1 MAEILGRLLTDLG
14 ERSDYDAASQCS
26 RCGYCEQSC
35 PTYVATGRESFSP
48 RGRVQIL
55 RLMIEEKL
63 DDPASA
69 EEALAGCLLCGA
81 CTTACYA
88 HVAVPDLVLEARR
101 RLKGRPHWLLR
112 LVVRMLIAYPKTLRG
127 LLKIGFLLNRLGV
140 SRLSRPLLR
149 AMGLSV
155 LAEMDEHVAQAPW
168 QFFDDK
174 LKKLRVRGEGDA
186 WRYFAACGPRYLFP
200 EVGAATWRALTHFRG
215 AGRFMGNSCCGLVAN
230 NYGEIEPARELA
242 MINIAKAE
250 ATGDAAIIGDC
261 SSCVAFL
268 KSYPQLFLMPS
279 QSQWR
284 ARAEAFS
291 SRVRDVAEV
300 YAESTETMPLSEES
314 DRVTY
319 HDSCRALNGLNIK
332 EQPRQ
337 AVKAS
342 CPEGFQ
348 EMPGASVC
356 CGGAGAFAFVQGE
369 LSEQILREKI
379 GNVASVQA
387 GVVVTSSTS
396 CLIQLA
402 RGLKMYYPDA
412 QVVHIS
418 EFIDS
423 AVRRRHGT

>member
-1 MAEILGRLLTDLG
+1 MLTDLG

-48 RGRVQIL
+48 RGRVQTL
-55 RLMIEEKL
+55 RLMIEGKL

-69 EEALAGCLLCGA
+69 EEALASCLLCGA

-88 HVAVPDLVLEARR
+88 HVSVPDLVLEGRR
-101 RLKGRPHWLLR
+101 RLNGRPHWLLR
-112 LVVRMLIAYPKTLRG
+112 AVVRMLISYPRTLRA
-127 LLKIGFLLNRLGV
+127 LLKSGFLMKRIGI

-155 LAEMDEHVAQAPW
+155 LAEMDEHVSQAPW

-174 LKKLRVRGEGDA
+174 IKKLSARGEGGA
-186 WRYFAACGPRYLFP
+186 WRYFSACGPRYLYP
-200 EVGAATWRALTHFRG
+200 DVGAATWRVLTHFKG

-230 NYGEIEPARELA
+230 NYGEIESARELA

-250 ATGDAAIIGDC
+250 ATGEAPILGDC

-279 QSQWR
+279 QAEWR

-291 SRVRDVAEV
+291 SRIRDVAEI
-300 YAESTETMPLSEES
+300 YAESTETMPLSAETG
-314 DRVTY
+314 RVTY
-319 HDSCRALNGLNIK
+319 HDSCRALNGQNIK
-332 EQPRQ
+332 DQPRQ

-342 CPEGFQ
+342 CPEGFR
-348 EMPGASVC
+348 EMDGASAC

-369 LSEQILREKI
+369 LSDQILREKI
-379 GNVASVQA
+379 GNVASAQA

-412 QVVHIS
+412 RVLHIS
-418 EFIDS
+418 EFIAA
-423 AVRRRHGT
+423 AVRQRHGA